1 VNIDLQRFVD
11 RWAGIPLC
19 ALVSLQSRISSF
31 FRPKQAVQAPRAIV
45 VILLSEM
52 GSLVLANDMFAR
64 LKTRY
69 PDATLHA
76 LLFRKNR
83 EILDLMRV
91 ISPAH
96 VHTVDDRSLTSLLS
110 SLYQAIKAL
119 RRANVDV
126 AIDCELFSRISSL
139 LSYASGASVRVGFHR
154 HTQEGLYRGSHINR
168 PVPYNPYQHIS
179 AQFLTLARAI
189 DSTASPKSKLAV
201 VASPKPPPQVP
212 LDGALITGIK
222 NRLAQDFP
230 AIAGK
235 PLVLVYPG
243 GGILP
248 IRAWPLASYTAL
260 CEGLV
265 ADGCAVAVIGLK
277 DDQALARQLVAQVRA
292 TADIGGEENNLAD
305 SPFQQGPRDWLR
317 QTAGAGLRDAALLR
331 AVQTCTPGSEP
342 RHTAPSGGRELHE
355 VNERGGATIIDLT
368 GYTRSISELLA
379 LFHVARLLVT
389 NDGGPGQ
396 FAALTPIWTL
406 MLFGPET
413 PALYAPLTPK
423 CHSFYSQWPCSP
435 CLTAYNHRTS
445 YCDGDNQCLKAIA
458 PEAVLAKARE
468 CLAAA

>member
-1 VNIDLQRFVD
+1 MNLQLQRWVD
-11 RWAGIPLC
+11 RWVGIPLC
-19 ALVSLQSRISSF
+19 ALVSGVDKVARWI
-31 FRPKQAVQAPRAIV
+31 RPLETQAEQAPRAIV

-52 GSLVLANDMFAR
+52 GSLVLAHDMFTR

-69 PDATLHA
+69 PQAQLHA
-76 LLFRKNR
+76 LLFGKNR
-83 EILDLMRV
+83 EILDLMQV
-91 ISPAH
+91 VPSPN
-96 VHTVDDRSLTSLLS
+96 VHTVDDKSLGGLLTSLWRALR
-110 SLYQAIKAL
+110 AL

-139 LSYASGASVRVGFHR
+139 LSYACGASVRVGFHR

-168 PVPYNPYQHIS
+168 PVPYNVYQHIS

-189 DSTASPKSKLAV
+189 DSHTVPTSKLPV
-201 VASPKPPPQVP
+201 VVTAKPPPHVQLPPSLVP
-212 LDGALITGIK
+212 GIAQ
-222 NRLAQDFP
+222 RLAHDFP

-277 DDQALARQLVAQVRA
+277 DDQALAQALVASVNQRFPA
-292 TADIGGEENNLAD
+292 
-305 SPFQQGPRDWLR
+305 S
-317 QTAGAGLRDAALLR
+317 
-331 AVQTCTPGSEP
+331 AV
-342 RHTAPSGGRELHE
+342 
-355 VNERGGATIIDLT
+355 IDLT
-368 GYTRSISELLA
+368 GYTRSVSELLA

-413 PALYAPLTPK
+413 PSLYAPVTPK
-423 CHSFYSQWPCSP
+423 CYSFYSQWPCSP
-435 CLTAYNHRTS
+435 CLTAYNHRSS
-445 YCDGDNQCLKAIA
+445 YCDGDNQCLKVIA
-458 PEAVLAKARE
+458 PDTVLAKSRE
-468 CLAAA
+468 CLAAP

>member
-1 VNIDLQRFVD
+1 MNINLQRWID

-19 ALVSLQSRISSF
+19 AAVAAVDAVMRR
-31 FRPKQAVQAPRAIV
+31 FRPVTDTAPRAIV

-64 LKTRY
+64 LKQRY
-69 PDATLHA
+69 PNAPLHA

-83 EILDLMRV
+83 EILDLMQV
-91 ISPAH
+91 MDPAN
-96 VHTVDDRSLTSLLS
+96 VHTVDDRSLPLLLASLGK
-110 SLYQAIKAL
+110 AIGEL
-119 RRANVDV
+119 RRAKVDV

-139 LSYASGASVRVGFHR
+139 LSYASGAAIRVGFHR

-168 PVPYNPYQHIS
+168 PVPYNPYHHIS

-189 DSTASPKSKLAV
+189 DSTAVPKSKLPLLA
-201 VASPKPPPQVP
+201 APKPPPHVQ
-212 LDGALITGIK
+212 LDGALIQAIHR
-222 NRLAQDFP
+222 RLAQDFP

-260 CEGLV
+260 CQGLV

-277 DDQALARQLVAQVRA
+277 DDQALARRLVAQVQA
-292 TADIGGEENNLAD
+292 GVNIGGEGDDQAG
-305 SPFQQGPRDWLR
+305 SQPKQGPRDWLC
-317 QTAGAGLRDAALLR
+317 QTAGAA
-331 AVQTCTPGSEP
+331 
-342 RHTAPSGGRELHE
+342 APSGGRELHE
-355 VNERGGATIIDLT
+355 VNERGGDIIDLT

-413 PALYAPLTPK
+413 PGLYAPLTPR
-423 CHSFYSQWPCSP
+423 CYSFYSKWPCSP
-435 CLTAYNHRTS
+435 CLTAYNHRAS
-445 YCDGDNQCLKAIA
+445 YCDGDNQCLKVIA
-458 PEAVLAKARE
+458 PDAVLAKARE
-468 CLAAA
+468 FLASA

>member
-1 VNIDLQRFVD
+1 MRRIKPAPQD
-11 RWAGIPLC
+11 RE
-19 ALVSLQSRISSF
+19 
-31 FRPKQAVQAPRAIV
+31 PRAIV

-64 LKTRY
+64 LKQRY
-69 PDATLHA
+69 PEATLHA

-83 EILDLMRV
+83 EILDLMQV
-91 ISPAH
+91 MDPAN
-96 VHTVDDRSLTSLLS
+96 VHTVDDKSLFGLLGSLW
-110 SLYQAIKAL
+110 QAIREL
-119 RRANVDV
+119 RRAKVDI

-139 LSYASGASVRVGFHR
+139 LSYASGAAVRVGFHR

-168 PVPYNPYQHIS
+168 RVPYNPYHHIS

-189 DSTASPKSKLAV
+189 DSTAVPKSKLAV
-201 VASPKPPPQVP
+201 VASPKPPPVQ
-212 LDGALITGIK
+212 LDTALIQGIQT
-222 NRLAQDFP
+222 RLAQDFP
-230 AIAGK
+230 AVAGK

-277 DDQALARQLVAQVRA
+277 DDQALARQLVANVQA
-292 TADIGGEENNLAD
+292 AFPQ
-305 SPFQQGPRDWLR
+305 SP
-317 QTAGAGLRDAALLR
+317 
-331 AVQTCTPGSEP
+331 V
-342 RHTAPSGGRELHE
+342 
-355 VNERGGATIIDLT
+355 IDLT

-413 PALYAPLTPK
+413 PSLYAPLTPR
-423 CHSFYSQWPCSP
+423 CYSFYSQWPCSP
-435 CLTAYNHRTS
+435 CLSAYNHRSS
-445 YCDGDNQCLKAIA
+445 YCDGDNQCLKVIA
-458 PEAVLAKARE
+458 PAAVLAKARE
-468 CLAAA
+468 CLAAP